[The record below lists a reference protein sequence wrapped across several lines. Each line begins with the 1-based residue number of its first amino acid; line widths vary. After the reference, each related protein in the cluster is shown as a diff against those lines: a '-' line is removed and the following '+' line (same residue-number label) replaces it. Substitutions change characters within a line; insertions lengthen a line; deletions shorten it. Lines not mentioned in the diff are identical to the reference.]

1 MESVKVYQHKK
12 QNINLVTLQN
22 SILTYVY
29 IPDPYIDG
37 DYYKICPKLVQKYGS
52 KEATKLIT
60 KISMCFIPR
69 FSHEVLYF
77 TKED

>member
-52 KEATKLIT
+52 EEATKLIT

-69 FSHEVLYF
+69 YS
-77 TKED
+77 